1 MKKGWLLYIHCW
13 PWHSPGNELSL
24 NLGCFWN
31 EEASISHTIHV
42 WYLYLHLPK
51 IQPNVA
57 KYTISTMHGW
67 YGYSHVGTLHISKAY
82 SCTLY
87 NFKTWPLVFQ
97 LNHPRVHHGNKLFT
111 QRGQPAWPAN
121 FGKLHFCTLA
131 PPILLQWLVRLTHSS
146 QFPQSLRIRN
156 LSSWPLATRTFRSCS
171 ADFPKSQ
178 RPDPKVGGYMV
189 TANVVTFFEGP
200 KAVNTHTHTAK
211 DPYINK

>member
-1 MKKGWLLYIHCW
+1 MYICIAVSCCINMKKGWLLYIHCW

-31 EEASISHTIHV
+31 EEVSISHTIHV

-146 QFPQSLRIRN
+146 QFPQSLRYQKPFFMTSGNSDLPIMLRR
-156 LSSWPLATRTFRSCS
+156 LSQKSTTWPQKL
-171 ADFPKSQ
+171 
-178 RPDPKVGGYMV
+178 KVDTCDRQCCNIWMGR
-189 TANVVTFFEGP
+189 
-200 KAVNTHTHTAK
+200 K
-211 DPYINK
+211 